1 MERTN
6 QQLWQI
12 IKDLITSLE
21 IVGTKANQWSAR
33 KAQLS
38 VKLYKEMGGKYI
50 GKKDKN
56 NSLTKWSNQ
65 NWTTKS
71 GLPSSIT
78 KERYLPYEAIQNLTP
93 EQYYLTSLKK
103 QQSSKLGKQYSK
115 QPKEIANITK
125 YYR

>member
-1 MERTN
+1 MERTD
-6 QQLWQI
+6 QQLWEI
-12 IKDLITSLE
+12 IKNLIMSLE

-33 KAQLS
+33 KAQMA
-38 VKLYKEMGGKYI
+38 VKIYKELGGEYI

-56 NSLTKWSNQ
+56 NSLTKWTNQ

-78 KERYLPYEAIQNLTP
+78 KERYLPFEAIQNLTP
-93 EQYYLTSLKK
+93 EQYYLTSLAK
-103 QQSSKLGKQYSK
+103 QRSTKQYSK
-115 QPKEIANITK
+115 QPKEIADITK

>member
-6 QQLWQI
+6 QQLWEN
-12 IKDLITSLE
+12 IKDLIMSLE

-38 VKLYKEMGGKYI
+38 VKLYKEMGGEYI

-56 NSLTKWSNQ
+56 NSLTRWTNQ
-65 NWTTKS
+65 NWRTKS

-78 KERYLPYEAIQNLTP
+78 KERYLPFEAIQNLTP
-93 EQYYLTSLKK
+93 EQYYLTSLAK
-103 QQSSKLGKQYSK
+103 QKSTKQYSN

-125 YYR
+125 YFR